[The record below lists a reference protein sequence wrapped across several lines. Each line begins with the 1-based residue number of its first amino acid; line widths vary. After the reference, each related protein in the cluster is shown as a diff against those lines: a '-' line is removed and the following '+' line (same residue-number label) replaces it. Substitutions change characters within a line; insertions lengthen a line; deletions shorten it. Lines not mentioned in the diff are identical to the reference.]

1 MIGEEG
7 VMGLV
12 QTKDQ
17 PLFIGVDGGGSKCR
31 ATIYC
36 ADGTVL
42 GTGVAGRA
50 NPLHGLAQT
59 FESIQ
64 ASTRLALLDAGMNE
78 SDSYLLVA
86 GLGLAGVNVPRL
98 YRDVTNWQH
107 PFAAMYVTTD
117 LHTACIGAH
126 GGADG
131 AVIITGTGSCG
142 YAHVGD
148 TSLSIGGYGFALGD
162 KGSGAWLGLK
172 AAEHVLLV
180 LDGFAVP
187 TRLTDML
194 LNEFGVTDA
203 LGIVE
208 NLAGKSS
215 SCYAALARSVLD
227 CANEGDA
234 VATAIVQEG
243 ADYISDMA
251 RKLFSLNPVRFSMI
265 GGLAEPL
272 QAWLG
277 ADVVAKISETLAP
290 PELGAMYF
298 AQQEFNKSL
307 SVRIGTEAK
316 SCI

>member
-50 NPLHGLAQT
+50 NPLHGLTQT
-59 FESIQ
+59 FESVE

-172 AAEHVLLV
+172 AAEHVLLA

-290 PELGAMYF
+290 PPNSAL
-298 AQQEFNKSL
+298 
-307 SVRIGTEAK
+307 
-316 SCI
+316 CISPSKNLISRCQCA

>member
-1 MIGEEG
+1 M
-7 VMGLV
+7 
-12 QTKDQ
+12 
-17 PLFIGVDGGGSKCR
+17 
-31 ATIYC
+31 
-36 ADGTVL
+36 
-42 GTGVAGRA
+42 
-50 NPLHGLAQT
+50 HGLTQT
-59 FESIQ
+59 FESVE

-172 AAEHVLLV
+172 AVEHVLLA

-290 PELGAMYF
+290 PRTRRYVFRPA
-298 AQQEFNKSL
+298 
-307 SVRIGTEAK
+307 RI
-316 SCI
+316 

>member
-1 MIGEEG
+1 M
-7 VMGLV
+7 
-12 QTKDQ
+12 
-17 PLFIGVDGGGSKCR
+17 
-31 ATIYC
+31 
-36 ADGTVL
+36 
-42 GTGVAGRA
+42 
-50 NPLHGLAQT
+50 
-59 FESIQ
+59 
-64 ASTRLALLDAGMNE
+64 
-78 SDSYLLVA
+78 
-86 GLGLAGVNVPRL
+86 
-98 YRDVTNWQH
+98 
-107 PFAAMYVTTD
+107 
-117 LHTACIGAH
+117 
-126 GGADG
+126 
-131 AVIITGTGSCG
+131 
-142 YAHVGD
+142 
-148 TSLSIGGYGFALGD
+148 D

-172 AAEHVLLV
+172 AAEHVLLA

-194 LNEFGVTDA
+194 FNEFGVTDA

-215 SCYAALARSVLD
+215 SCYAALARRVLD

-243 ADYISDMA
+243 ADYISEMA

-277 ADVVAKISETLAP
+277 TDVVAKISETLAP

-307 SVRIGTEAK
+307 SVKIGTEAK

>member
-1 MIGEEG
+1 
-7 VMGLV
+7 MGLV

-17 PLFIGVDGGGSKCR
+17 QLFIGVDGGGSKCR
-31 ATIYC
+31 ATIYT

-50 NPLHGLAQT
+50 NPLHGLAQA
-59 FESIQ
+59 FASIE
-64 ASTRLALLDAGMNE
+64 ASTRQALLDAGMKKT
-78 SDSYLLVA
+78 DSHLLVA

-98 YRDVTNWQH
+98 YQDVISWQH

-126 GGADG
+126 RGADG

-148 TSLSIGGYGFALGD
+148 DSLSIGGHGFALGD

-172 AAEHVLLV
+172 AAEHVLLA
-180 LDGFAVP
+180 LDGFAAP
-187 TRLTDML
+187 TAITKML
-194 LNEFGVTDA
+194 LNHFGVSDA

-208 NLAGKSS
+208 HLAGKSS
-215 SCYAALARSVLD
+215 SCYAELARSVLD
-227 CANEGDA
+227 CANAGDE
-234 VATAIVQEG
+234 VARGIVQEG
-243 ADYISDMA
+243 ADYISEMA

-277 ADVVAKISETLAP
+277 SDVVAKISETLAP

-298 AQQEFNKSL
+298 AQQQFNS
-307 SVRIGTEAK
+307 INING
-316 SCI
+316 

>member
-1 MIGEEG
+1 
-7 VMGLV
+7 MGLV

-50 NPLHGLAQT
+50 NPLHGLTQT
-59 FESIQ
+59 FESVE

-172 AAEHVLLV
+172 AAEHVLLA

-290 PELGAMYF
+290 PPNSAL
-298 AQQEFNKSL
+298 
-307 SVRIGTEAK
+307 
-316 SCI
+316 CISPSKNLISRCQCA

>member
-1 MIGEEG
+1 
-7 VMGLV
+7 MGLV
-12 QTKDQ
+12 QTKVQ

-31 ATIYC
+31 ATIYSV
-36 ADGTVL
+36 DGNVL

-59 FESIQ
+59 FESIEE
-64 ASTRLALLDAGMNE
+64 STRLALLDAGMKE
-78 SDSYLLVA
+78 SDSRLLVA

-98 YRDVTNWQH
+98 YQDVVNWQH

-126 GGADG
+126 RGADG

-142 YAHVGD
+142 YSHVDD

-172 AAEHVLLV
+172 AAEHVLLA
-180 LDGFAVP
+180 LDGFAVS

-194 LNEFGVTDA
+194 LNYFNVTDA

-215 SCYAALARSVLD
+215 SCYAALARNVLD
-227 CANEGDA
+227 CANDGDA
-234 VATAIVQEG
+234 VAIAIVQEG
-243 ADYISDMA
+243 ADYISEMA

-272 QAWLG
+272 QAWLS

-290 PELGAMYF
+290 PEFGAMYF

-307 SVRIGTEAK
+307 SV
-316 SCI
+316 

>member
-50 NPLHGLAQT
+50 NPLHGLTQT
-59 FESIQ
+59 FESVE

-172 AAEHVLLV
+172 AAEHVLLA

-290 PELGAMYF
+290 PNSAL
-298 AQQEFNKSL
+298 
-307 SVRIGTEAK
+307 
-316 SCI
+316 CISPSKNLISRCQCA

>member
-1 MIGEEG
+1 
-7 VMGLV
+7 MGLV

-17 PLFIGVDGGGSKCR
+17 QLFIGVDGGGSKCR

-50 NPLHGLAQT
+50 NPLHGLIQT
-59 FESIQ
+59 FESIE

-78 SDSYLLVA
+78 SGSHLLVA

-98 YRDVTNWQH
+98 YQDVINWQH

-126 GGADG
+126 RGADG

-172 AAEHVLLV
+172 AAEHVLLA
-180 LDGFAVP
+180 LDGFVVP

-194 LNEFGVTDA
+194 LSYFNVTDA

-307 SVRIGTEAK
+307 SVQIGTEAK

>member
-1 MIGEEG
+1 M
-7 VMGLV
+7 
-12 QTKDQ
+12 
-17 PLFIGVDGGGSKCR
+17 
-31 ATIYC
+31 
-36 ADGTVL
+36 
-42 GTGVAGRA
+42 
-50 NPLHGLAQT
+50 HGLTQT
-59 FESIQ
+59 FESVE

-172 AAEHVLLV
+172 AAEHVLLA

>member
-1 MIGEEG
+1 
-7 VMGLV
+7 MGLV

-126 GGADG
+126 GGANG

-172 AAEHVLLV
+172 AAEHVLLA

>member
-1 MIGEEG
+1 
-7 VMGLV
+7 MGLV

>member
-50 NPLHGLAQT
+50 NPLHGLTQT
-59 FESIQ
+59 FESVE

-172 AAEHVLLV
+172 AAEHVLLA

-290 PELGAMYF
+290 PRTRRYVFRPA
-298 AQQEFNKSL
+298 
-307 SVRIGTEAK
+307 RI
-316 SCI
+316 

>member
-1 MIGEEG
+1 
-7 VMGLV
+7 MGLV

-17 PLFIGVDGGGSKCR
+17 QLFIGVDGGGSKCR

-50 NPLHGLAQT
+50 NPLHGLTQT
-59 FESIQ
+59 FESIE
-64 ASTRLALLDAGMNE
+64 ASTRLALLDAGMNG
-78 SDSYLLVA
+78 SDSHLLVA

-98 YRDVTNWQH
+98 YQDVINWQH

-126 GGADG
+126 RGADG

-172 AAEHVLLV
+172 AAEHVLLA

-194 LNEFGVTDA
+194 LSYFNVTDA

-215 SCYAALARSVLD
+215 NCYAALARSVLD

-307 SVRIGTEAK
+307 SVQIGTEAK

>member
-1 MIGEEG
+1 
-7 VMGLV
+7 MGLV

-50 NPLHGLAQT
+50 NPLHGLTQT
-59 FESIQ
+59 FESVE

-172 AAEHVLLV
+172 AAEHVLLA

>member
-50 NPLHGLAQT
+50 NPLHGLTQT
-59 FESIQ
+59 FESVE